1 MLHSRASADQV
12 IRSNDPAECTEN
24 QPSATRFAA
33 HVCLRHTACSG
44 PSWAFHFPSY
54 GTELTG
60 LAGVRADRGTTV
72 SHVVPG
78 TVYLVGA
85 GPGAADLITVRGLR
99 VLQSADAVLTDAL
112 IAPELLA
119 EARPDAERLHV
130 GKRGYCVGSTKQET
144 INDALIRLARQGK
157 SVCRLKCG
165 DPCVFGR
172 GGEEAEVLAAA
183 GVPFEIVPGVTA
195 AVGALAAAN
204 IPLTHRE
211 VGPAVALVTGHHDP
225 GSDDCPHNWDALARM
240 PVVVFYMAVR
250 HIAAIAR
257 RLESSG
263 LPPGTPAAVIQSGSL
278 PEQVVVAADL
288 ATIATASA
296 GVSGPAVFVVGEV
309 VRHRDRLL
317 GLVAARSGV
326 SA

>member
-1 MLHSRASADQV
+1 M
-12 IRSNDPAECTEN
+12 
-24 QPSATRFAA
+24 
-33 HVCLRHTACSG
+33 
-44 PSWAFHFPSY
+44 
-54 GTELTG
+54 
-60 LAGVRADRGTTV
+60 
-72 SHVVPG
+72 
-78 TVYLVGA
+78 
-85 GPGAADLITVRGLR
+85 
-99 VLQSADAVLTDAL
+99 LQSADAVLTDAL

-225 GSDDCPHNWDALARM
+225 GSDDCPHNWDALANAGRG
-240 PVVVFYMAVR
+240 VLHGGAAHRR
-250 HIAAIAR
+250 HR
-257 RLESSG
+257 
-263 LPPGTPAAVIQSGSL
+263 PAAGECRFAPRHPRRRHPVRL
-278 PEQVVVAADL
+278 AAG
-288 ATIATASA
+288 T
-296 GVSGPAVFVVGEV
+296 GRRRRRPRHHRHGVGRVSGPAVFVVGEV